1 MESALTLSGPIDLRD
16 APARVPA
23 LPRRRQTLPGLSLT
37 LGFALLYLS
46 ILVLIPLCALV
57 IKASGM
63 SWEAFVSA
71 VSSPRVL
78 ASYRLSLGAAGLG
91 ALINLVAGTALAW
104 VLVRYEFPG
113 RKLLDAL
120 VDLPIALPTAVAG
133 ISLAA
138 LYAPKGLLGA
148 PLAEWGIKLAFN
160 PWGVVLALT
169 FIGLP
174 FVVRTVQPVLED
186 MDSALEEAAAM
197 LGANA
202 RQRFMRVILPTLAPA
217 LVTGVTLALARG
229 VGEYGSVIFIAGNLP
244 GVSEIAPLMIV
255 GKLEQYDYAGASAIA
270 LVLLGI
276 SLLLLLVGNSL
287 QWWLARRGRAR

>member
-78 ASYRLSLGAAGLG
+78 ASYSLSLGAAGLG

-202 RQRFMRVILPTLAPA
+202 RHPSLCTTCWTGV
-217 LVTGVTLALARG
+217 VTGVTLALARG